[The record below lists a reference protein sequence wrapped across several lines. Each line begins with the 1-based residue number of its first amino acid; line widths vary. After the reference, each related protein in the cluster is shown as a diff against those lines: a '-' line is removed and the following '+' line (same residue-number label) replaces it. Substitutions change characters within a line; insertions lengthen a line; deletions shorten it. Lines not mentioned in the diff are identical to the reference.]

1 MEEHPNIE
9 IGLEGLSGDE
19 DEEEEEARII
29 LTNYNMHFN
38 TGFT

>member
-9 IGLEGLSGDE
+9 IGLEGLAG

>member
-9 IGLEGLSGDE
+9 IGLEGLSG
-19 DEEEEEARII
+19 EEEEEEVRII